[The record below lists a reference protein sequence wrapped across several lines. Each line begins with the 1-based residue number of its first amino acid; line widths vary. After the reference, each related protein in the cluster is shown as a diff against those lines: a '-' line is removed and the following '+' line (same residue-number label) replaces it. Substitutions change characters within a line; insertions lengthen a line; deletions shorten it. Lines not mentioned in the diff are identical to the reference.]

1 MPVTQE
7 IQHAVSRLLE
17 QAREVEAGRLAGRVR
32 VVSQAAVEELIRRMG
47 DAETIA
53 RLQAQINELETRCEL
68 SEAEARRRAEQVG
81 HLESELDGAKSGGGI
96 PTRMEPAPATAAPVG
111 DLGAAVAYLDLVEQ
125 PDYAGLTAEI
135 EEARED
141 LRRIEGR
148 LGGGPGAHELATAIM
163 KALGDDEEGPKAG
176 GNASP
181 NLAALRRRLDEIADE
196 VQRDGAALS
205 ILFEAMLD
213 GNGTVSLLA
222 ELLTLLARDH
232 GYIHELRAIRRAA
245 ALVSEIPIPEA

>member
-1 MPVTQE
+1 MSTAP
-7 IQHAVSRLLE
+7 AWP
-17 QAREVEAGRLAGRVR
+17 
-32 VVSQAAVEELIRRMG
+32 RRS
-47 DAETIA
+47 IA

-68 SEAEARRRAEQVG
+68 SDAEARRRAEQVG

-96 PTRMEPAPATAAPVG
+96 PTRMEPAAAPAAPVG

-125 PDYAGLTAEI
+125 PDYAGITAEI

-163 KALGDDEEGPKAG
+163 KALGDDEESPKAG
-176 GNASP
+176 NTSP
-181 NLAALRRRLDEIADE
+181 NLAAIRRRLDEIADE

-232 GYIHELRAIRRAA
+232 GYAHELRAIRRAA
-245 ALVSEIPIPEA
+245 ALVSEIPMAEA